1 MELCSISVFLI
12 SAAVLISFTSPAVAQ
27 SNSILNDASKLKE
40 FQSAT
45 QGYLKQVK
53 KMAGGD
59 NSSILKLTDSYV
71 VRIKSIF
78 GPATSSNLGCN
89 HNDCN
94 VSSHTTSHINT
105 ADTKIKIRQFRM
117 LTLQF
122 QKDVNLAVSPS
133 SPQHLVEQ
141 LIDIYASNV
150 NDLFNNK
157 V

>member
-1 MELCSISVFLI
+1 
-12 SAAVLISFTSPAVAQ
+12 
-27 SNSILNDASKLKE
+27 
-40 FQSAT
+40 
-45 QGYLKQVK
+45 
-53 KMAGGD
+53 MAGGD
-59 NSSILKLTDSYV
+59 ISSILKLTDSYV

-94 VSSHTTSHINT
+94 VSSHTTSQMNT
-105 ADTKIKIRQFRM
+105 AHTKMKIRQFRM

>member
-1 MELCSISVFLI
+1 M
-12 SAAVLISFTSPAVAQ
+12 SAAVLTSFTSPAVAQ
-27 SNSILNDASKLKE
+27 SNLMSNDAIKLKE

-45 QGYLKQVK
+45 QGYVKQVK

-59 NSSILKLTDSYV
+59 ISSILKLTDSYV
-71 VRIKSIF
+71 VKIKSIF
-78 GPATSSNLGCN
+78 GRATPSNLGCN
-89 HNDCN
+89 HNDCI
-94 VSSHTTSHINT
+94 VSSHTTRQINT

-122 QKDVNLAVSPS
+122 QKDVNLAASPS

-141 LIDIYASNV
+141 LIDIYANSV
-150 NDLFNNK
+150 KDLFNNN